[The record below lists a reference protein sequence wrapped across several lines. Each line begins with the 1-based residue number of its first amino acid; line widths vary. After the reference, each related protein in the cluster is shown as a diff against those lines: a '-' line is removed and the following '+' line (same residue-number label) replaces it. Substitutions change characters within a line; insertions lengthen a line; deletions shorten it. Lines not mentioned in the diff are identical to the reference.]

1 MIKVNITKEIVN
13 IRTHKVYEI
22 LDVTEKVRDILTRS
36 KIKDG
41 LLVCYVPHTT
51 AAITINEGD
60 ETVFEDLIELLKK
73 WVPRKGDY
81 KHNAKYAG
89 IPQEENA
96 HAHII
101 SSIIQ
106 PSITIPITNSRL
118 ELGTWQRVL
127 FIELDGPRNRRV
139 IVKIIGTK

>member
-1 MIKVNITKEIVN
+1 MKI
-13 IRTHKVYEI
+13 IRDTINVATRRTYDI
-22 LDVTEKVRDILTRS
+22 LDITTNINNILEKS
-36 KIKDG
+36 KIEDG

-60 ETVFEDLIELLKK
+60 ETVFEDLLELLKK

-106 PSITIPITNSRL
+106 PSITVPITNSRL

-139 IVKIIGTK
+139 IVKIIGIK

>member
-1 MIKVNITKEIVN
+1 MNVVREIVS
-13 IRTHKVYEI
+13 IRTHSVYEV
-22 LDVTEKVRDILTRS
+22 LDVTDNIVSILAKS

-60 ETVFEDLIELLKK
+60 ETVFEDLLGLLKK
-73 WVPRKGDY
+73 WVPRKGNY

-106 PSITIPITNSRL
+106 PSITIPITGNGL
-118 ELGTWQRVL
+118 ELGTWQRIL
-127 FIELDGPRNRRV
+127 FIELDGPRNRR
-139 IVKIIGTK
+139 IHVKIMGM

>member
-1 MIKVNITKEIVN
+1 MNMMKDVIN
-13 IRTHKVYEI
+13 IRTHQTYEI
-22 LDVTEKVRDILTRS
+22 LDVTDKVEAILAKS
-36 KIKDG
+36 KIKEG
-41 LLVCYVPHTT
+41 ILVCYVPHTT

-60 ETVFEDLIELLKK
+60 ETVFEDLLGLLKK
-73 WVPRKGDY
+73 WVPRKGNY

-106 PSITIPITNSRL
+106 PSITIPVTNSEL
-118 ELGTWQRVL
+118 ELGTWQRIL
-127 FIELDGPRNRRV
+127 FIELDGPRNRR
-139 IVKIIGTK
+139 IIIKIMGT